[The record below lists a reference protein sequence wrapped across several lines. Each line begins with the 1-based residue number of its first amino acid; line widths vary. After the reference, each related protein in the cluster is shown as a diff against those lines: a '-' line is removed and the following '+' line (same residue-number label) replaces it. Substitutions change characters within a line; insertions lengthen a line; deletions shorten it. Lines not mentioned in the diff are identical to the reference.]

1 LPFTELDRTFFA
13 RLAKNFAI
21 LALLVTFGTTGF
33 ILVEH
38 WSLLDAL
45 YMTVITLATVG
56 FDEVHPLDDTGKIYV
71 ILLILAG
78 VGTLLYVLTDT
89 VELLLQFNFRRRRMK
104 EKIRKLSGHQIVC
117 GFGRTGREVVEHFL
131 QNKIAF
137 IVIDSHPEIC
147 RRAEAAGVLV
157 IEGDASQDETLLE
170 AQVAKATGIICALP
184 DDTTNTFIALTAKE
198 LNETIKIVC
207 RAGQPGSEAK
217 MRRAG
222 AHMVISPYVICG
234 RRMATAVTDPLV
246 TEFLDVVM
254 HTPAYDLRMEQVEL
268 LANSALVGTTIREA
282 NVKQESGA
290 MILAV
295 YQSGK
300 LITNPPPDLVFC
312 KGDEVI
318 ALGAQ
323 EQLKKLSLL
332 AGARTSSRK

>member
-1 LPFTELDRTFFA
+1 MNKALTS
-13 RLAKNFAI
+13 RLAKNIAT
-21 LALLVTFGTTGF
+21 LALLVALGAAGF
-33 ILVEH
+33 MVVER
-38 WSLLDAL
+38 WNLLDSL

-56 FDEVHPLDDTGKIYV
+56 FDEVHPLDDKGKLYV
-71 ILLILAG
+71 IILILAG

-89 VELLLQFNFRRRRMK
+89 VELLLQVNFKRRRMND
-104 EKIRKLSGHQIVC
+104 KIKKLSEHHIVC
-117 GFGRTGREVVEHFL
+117 GYGRTGREVVEHFVR
-131 QNKIAF
+131 NKIDF
-137 IVIDSHPEIC
+137 VVIDSSPEIC
-147 RRAEAAGVLV
+147 KRAEADGVLV
-157 IEGDASQDETLLE
+157 LQGDASEDERLLD
-170 AQVAKATGIICALP
+170 AQISKARGIICALP
-184 DDTTNTFIALTAKE
+184 DDTTNTFIALTAKG
-198 LNETIKIVC
+198 LNESIKIVC

-254 HTPAYDLRMEQVEL
+254 HTPAYDLRMEQVQLMPE
-268 LANSALVGTTIREA
+268 SALVGSTIREA

-300 LITNPPPDLVFC
+300 LITNPQPDLIFC

-323 EQLKKLSLL
+323 EQLNKLSIL
-332 AGARTSSRK
+332 AGARIPSRK